1 MSGAASKSGPGV
13 SVPGL
18 GLLLATSLMWGLNWP
33 FVKYLLTALPPFSIR
48 AASGLIGTALVL
60 AIALARRESLRPP
73 PGQWGRLCLAAGLN
87 VTAWMALTT
96 LSLLWLR
103 ASETTILAYTLPIWS
118 ALLAWPLLGERPTA
132 ARVFGLLLGLAGV
145 GLLVAHGAPG
155 EADPWAK
162 LPGVA
167 FALAA
172 AMLFALGT
180 VLAKRAPVA
189 MPPTALVAW
198 QTGLGLLPLL
208 ALWLLLERP
217 DFAGLDTPS
226 WLALLY
232 GGALAFG
239 LAYVTWFAALRRLP
253 ASVATIGSLL
263 APVVGVVASAMLLGD
278 PLGLRE
284 VGALALTLGGVALA
298 AFAR

>member
-1 MSGAASKSGPGV
+1 MVTNAASRAPGV
-13 SVPGL
+13 SVQGL
-18 GLLLATSLMWGLNWP
+18 GFLVATSLMWGFNWP
-33 FVKYLLTALPPFSIR
+33 LVKSLVAVLPPFTVR

-73 PGQWGRLCLAAGLN
+73 RGQWGRLCLAALLN

-103 ASETTILAYTLPIWS
+103 ASETTILAYTLPLWA
-118 ALLAWPLLGERPTA
+118 ALLAWPLLGEKPTL
-132 ARVFGLLLGLAGV
+132 ARGIGLVLGLSGIV
-145 GLLVAHGAPG
+145 LLVAHEAPG
-155 EADPWAK
+155 EADLDAK

-167 FALAA
+167 FALAGS
-172 AMLFALGT
+172 MLFALGT

-208 ALWLLLERP
+208 LLWLLLEQP
-217 DFAGLDTPS
+217 DFAALDGFG
-226 WLALLY
+226 WFALVY

-239 LAYVTWFAALRRLP
+239 LAYVAWFAALRRLP

-263 APVVGVVASAMLLGD
+263 APVIGVLASVAMLGD

>member
-1 MSGAASKSGPGV
+1 MSRAAQTSGPGV

-18 GLLLATSLMWGLNWP
+18 GLLVATGLMWGLNWP
-33 FVKYLLTALPPFSIR
+33 FVKFLLTELPPFSIR
-48 AASGLIGTALVL
+48 AASGLIGTAIVV

-73 PGQWGRLCLAAGLN
+73 PGQWGRLCLAASLN

-118 ALLAWPLLGERPTA
+118 AVLAWPLLGERPTA
-132 ARVFGLLLGLAGV
+132 ARGLGLLLGLAGV
-145 GLLVAHGAPG
+145 GLLVAHGAPDG
-155 EADPWAK
+155 VDPWAK

-167 FALAA
+167 LALAA

-180 VLAKRAPVA
+180 VLAKRTPVT
-189 MPPTALVAW
+189 MPPAALVAW
-198 QTGLGLLPLL
+198 QTGLGMLPLIL
-208 ALWLLLERP
+208 LWLVFETP
-217 DFAGLDTPS
+217 DFAALDTRS
-226 WLALLY
+226 WLALAY
-232 GGALAFG
+232 GGGLAFG
-239 LAYVTWFAALRRLP
+239 LAYITWFAALRRLP

-263 APVVGVVASAMLLGD
+263 APVVGVLASAAMLGD

-284 VGALALTLGGVALA
+284 IGALALTLSGVALA
-298 AFAR
+298 TVAR

>member
-1 MSGAASKSGPGV
+1 MVTNAASRAPGV
-13 SVPGL
+13 SVQGL
-18 GLLLATSLMWGLNWP
+18 GFLVATSLMWGFNWP
-33 FVKYLLTALPPFSIR
+33 LVKSLVAVLPPFTVR

-73 PGQWGRLCLAAGLN
+73 RGQWGRLCLAALLN

-103 ASETTILAYTLPIWS
+103 ASETTILAYTLPLWA
-118 ALLAWPLLGERPTA
+118 ALLAWPLLGEKPTL
-132 ARVFGLLLGLAGV
+132 ARGIGLVLGLSGIV
-145 GLLVAHGAPG
+145 LLVAHEAPG
-155 EADPWAK
+155 DAEIGAK

-167 FALAA
+167 FALAGS
-172 AMLFALGT
+172 MLFALGT

-208 ALWLLLERP
+208 LLWLLLERP
-217 DFAGLDTPS
+217 DFAALDGFG
-226 WLALLY
+226 WFALVY

-239 LAYVTWFAALRRLP
+239 LAYVAWFAALRRLP

-263 APVVGVVASAMLLGD
+263 APVIGVLASVAMLGD